1 MVLSRRLLHLPTVA
15 LFFFSSLRQTF
26 STLCYPVLKY
36 NLVISRNDRLS
47 ELKLLAGRIWLLY
60 FYYVY
65 VYVIAMFSLH
75 VRLGTQLV
83 LNVS

>member
-1 MVLSRRLLHLPTVA
+1 MVLSRRLLHLPTAA
-15 LFFFSSLRQTF
+15 LFFLIPWTNF

-83 LNVS
+83 LNVG